1 MCFEFIA
8 ELVIKG
14 GEFSENK
21 ITKNMTLARPSRTNA
36 NSCP

>member
-8 ELVIKG
+8 ELAIKG

-21 ITKNMTLARPSRTNA
+21 ITKKHDSGEAKKN
-36 NSCP
+36 